1 MKNILLTLFI
11 AFSLLSN
18 AQPIYFEDFNSGIP
32 SGMTLTDVDGMTP
45 ASTVIT
51 TIGSFSAATILNE
64 DCAGSVSWF
73 NPAGV
78 ADDWMVT
85 TAITLPNSTSGI
97 TLEFDA
103 IAFESAYPDGV
114 EIYVST
120 TGTSPADF
128 TGTALYSSTP
138 TTTGPITTPIPG
150 NGENDAWTTRTISLT
165 SFAGQTIYIAF
176 RNNSND
182 MHVLGIDNI
191 AVNISATCPRPSALT
206 ASNIGSTSA
215 DISWTA
221 GGNETSWN
229 IEHGSA
235 GFILGSGNNIN
246 VNSTNYTLTGLNPST
261 NIDYYVQAVC
271 STTDS
276 SFWEGPFSFST
287 TFIVP
292 GCGDTF
298 GPYCYGTGAFTVFT
312 SSALPGNFINVSIS
326 AGETEVGYDNLQFYD
341 GIGNTGNLLYDA
353 DGDHTGVSVLSTTG
367 TITMYINGDA
377 TENCEV
383 PGSLPGPLTPI
394 DLSVTC
400 ITPSAIDVAGI
411 SMNTSSSLVL
421 ANGPFVI
428 SGELKNVGSN
438 TVTSMDINYSIVGAA
453 AVFTETVSGLSLST
467 GNNYS
472 FNHGTTWSPNPGTY
486 DIEIWATNINGSND
500 MNTSNDMASGTVT
513 VFANG
518 AINRP
523 MLESFTSSTCG
534 PCAPGNVNVKGVLQ
548 GYQDNQYSILKYQVQ
563 FPGSGD
569 PYYTDEVGD
578 RRTYYDVN
586 SVPDL
591 VVDGNEWQ
599 GNSNS
604 LIGQTVDNSLAKL
617 SFINLSST
625 YSVWA
630 GGQKVDFQVTIDPL
644 GDFTNLTLQAAIFE
658 YKTFNNTGSNGETE
672 FEYVMKKM
680 VPGSSGSNLNSLQDG
695 VQRVENLS
703 YTFNGNYTLPPDANS
718 PVNHSINHT
727 VEDFSNLGVIVWIQD
742 DATKEILQS
751 TTASLVTNVIE
762 NNSSASKLMIFPNPS
777 SELTTLA
784 FEGFENSEIEINI
797 VNLIGEVVFKK
808 EITSSSYLDYYNF
821 DVSFL
826 SNGIYNVVVNSDG
839 KISTKKLQILKN

>member
-1 MKNILLTLFI
+1 MKNNLLYFFTI
-11 AFSLLSN
+11 ISLLSN

-32 SGMTLTDVDGMTP
+32 TSMTLTDVDGFNP
-45 ASTVIT
+45 ASTVIST
-51 TIGSFSAATILNE
+51 AGSFSAVTILNE

-73 NPAGV
+73 SPTGI

-85 TAITLPNSTSGI
+85 PAITLPNSTSGI

-103 IAFESAYPDGV
+103 IVFESAYPDGV

-120 TGTSPADF
+120 TGTSPSDF
-128 TGTALYSSTP
+128 TGAALYSSTP
-138 TTTGPITTPIPG
+138 TTPGPITTPIPG
-150 NGENDAWTTRTISLT
+150 NGENDTWTTRSISLT
-165 SFAGQTIYIAF
+165 PYVGQTIYIAF

-191 AVNISATCPRPSALT
+191 AVNVAATCPRPSSLT
-206 ASNIGSTSA
+206 ASNIGSASA
-215 DISWTA
+215 DISWTP

-229 IEHGSA
+229 IEYGSA

-246 VNSTNYTLTGLNPST
+246 VNSTNYTLTGLSPST
-261 NIDYYVQAVC
+261 IYEYYVQGIC
-271 STTDS
+271 SVSDS
-276 SFWEGPFSFST
+276 SIFEGPFSFST

-312 SSALPGNFINVSIS
+312 ASALPGDFINVSVS

-353 DGDHTGVSVLSTTG
+353 DGDHTGASVLSTTG
-367 TITMYINGDA
+367 TITMYIEGDA
-377 TENCEV
+377 TENCDV

-394 DLSVTC
+394 ELSVNC
-400 ITPSAIDVAGI
+400 ITPFAIDVAGI
-411 SMNTSSSLVL
+411 SMNTSPSLVL

-428 SGELKNVGSN
+428 SGELQNVGSN
-438 TVTSMDINYSIVGAA
+438 TVTSMDINYSIDGGAA
-453 AVFTETVSGLSLST
+453 VVETVSGLSLST
-467 GNNYS
+467 GDNYI

-500 MNTSNDMASGTVT
+500 MNTSNDMATGTVT

-534 PCAPGNVNVKGVLQ
+534 PCAPGNVNVSGVLQ
-548 GYQDNQYSILKYQVQ
+548 GYQNNQYSILKYQVD
-563 FPGSGD
+563 FPGAGD
-569 PYYTDEVGD
+569 PYYTDEVGN
-578 RRTYYDVN
+578 RRTYYDVTG
-586 SVPDL
+586 VPDL

-604 LIGQTVDNSLAKL
+604 LVSQTVDNSLAKL
-617 SFINLSST
+617 SFINLSSN
-625 YSVWA
+625 YSV
-630 GGQKVDFQVTIDPL
+630 GGQKVDLEVTIDPL

-680 VPGSSGSNLNSLQDG
+680 VPNALGSNLNSLQDG

-703 YTFNGNYTLPPDANS
+703 YTFNGNYFLPPNANS
-718 PVNHSINHT
+718 PVNHAINHT

-784 FEGFENSEIEINI
+784 LEGFENSEIEINI
-797 VNLIGEVVFKK
+797 INLLGDVVFTK
-808 EITSSSYLDYYNF
+808 EITSSSYLDYFNL

-826 SNGIYNVVVNSDG
+826 SNGIYNVVAKSSG
-839 KISTKKLQILKN
+839 TIFTKKLQILK

>member
-1 MKNILLTLFI
+1 MKNNLLTLFI

-18 AQPIYFEDFNSGIP
+18 AQPIYFEDFEN
-32 SGMTLTDVDGMTP
+32 V
-45 ASTVIT
+45 
-51 TIGSFSAATILNE
+51 
-64 DCAGSVSWF
+64 
-73 NPAGV
+73 
-78 ADDWMVT
+78 
-85 TAITLPNSTSGI
+85 
-97 TLEFDA
+97 
-103 IAFESAYPDGV
+103 
-114 EIYVST
+114 
-120 TGTSPADF
+120 TSPALPTNISAVDQDGDGYNWTTVDASAQQPWTNNGQIAMSESF
-128 TGTALYSSTP
+128 NNTPGALTPDNRLIIGPIDMSLLSGNFILEWDAGATETTASGWYEENYSVYVETSSTISS
-138 TTTGPITTPIPG
+138 PIFT
-150 NGENDAWTTRTISLT
+150 EVLS
-165 SFAGQTIYIAF
+165 AGQTLFSRSANIPNSVLGSSSVYIIF
-176 RNNSND
+176 RHHNCTD
-182 MHVLGIDNI
+182 EWRLGIDNI
-191 AVNISATCPRPSALT
+191 AVNSLATCPKPSALT
-206 ASNIGSTSA
+206 ASNIGSASA

-221 GGNETSWN
+221 GGTETSWN
-229 IEHGSA
+229 IEYGTA
-235 GFILGSGNNIN
+235 GFTLGTGTNIN
-246 VNSTNYTLTGLNPST
+246 VGSTSNTLTGLNPST
-261 NIDYYVQAVC
+261 DYQYYVQAVC
-271 STTDS
+271 SATDS
-276 SFWEGPFSFST
+276 SFFRGPFSFST
-287 TFIVP
+287 SFVPP

-312 SSALPGNFINVSIS
+312 ASASPGDFINVSVS

-353 DGDHTGVSVLSTTG
+353 DGDHTGASVLSTSG
-367 TITMYINGDA
+367 TITMYIEGDA
-377 TENCEV
+377 TENCDV

-394 DLSVTC
+394 ELSVTC
-400 ITPSAIDVAGI
+400 ITPFAIDVAGI

-428 SGELKNVGSN
+428 SGELQNVGSN

-500 MNTSNDMASGTVT
+500 MNNSNDMASGTVT

-599 GNSNS
+599 GNSSS
-604 LIGQTVDNSLAKL
+604 LTSQMIDNSLTKL

-625 YSVWA
+625 YNVWA

-658 YKTFNNTGSNGETE
+658 YETFNNTGTNGETR

-680 VPGSSGSNLNSLQDG
+680 VPGSSGFGLNSLQDG
-695 VQRVENLS
+695 SQRVENFS
-703 YTFNGNYTLPPDANS
+703 YTFNGNYILPPDANS
-718 PVNHSINHT
+718 PVNHSLNHT
-727 VEDFSNLGVIVWIQD
+727 IEDFSNLGVIVWIQD

-784 FEGFENSEIEINI
+784 LEGFENSEIEINI
-797 VNLIGEVVFKK
+797 INLLGEVVFNK
-808 EITSSSYLDYYNF
+808 EITSSSYLDYYNL
-821 DVSFL
+821 DVSYL
-826 SNGIYNVVVNSDG
+826 SNGIYNVVAKSSG
-839 KISTKKLQILKN
+839 TIFTKKLQILK